1 MNIEEAKDIYE
12 GLKRNEHIV
21 KIIDKEFFFRFADTV
36 LNELEKKDKVI
47 DEMASRLSYVE
58 DLKLDVCVYCKED
71 CRIPKNE
78 GDFIKTDCIKEYFY
92 KKGEVKK

>member
-1 MNIEEAKDIYE
+1 MNYIGNKEKLRRTNQKIVH
-12 GLKRNEHIV
+12 LKR
-21 KIIDKEFFFRFADTV
+21 
-36 LNELEKKDKVI
+36 ELKKKDKVI

-71 CRIPKNE
+71 CRIPRNE

-92 KKGEVKK
+92 EKVSE